1 MATEYYQNDGFG
13 VPAPREREPIDLCLS
28 TIPREDNRQVT
39 PSCRISIGAA
49 DRLVSG
55 GTFREKIIG
64 GLVSGGAFR
73 EKIIGGLVAGGA
85 FREKIIGELV
95 AGGAFREKIIGGL
108 VADCRISS
116 KDNRPDCAGYL
127 IASGATTD
135 LRRTAAPRD
144 AKRGYRLRQSDIGES
159 QRGITVSRIALP
171 KVLRG

>member
-73 EKIIGGLVAGGA
+73 EKIIGGLVA
-85 FREKIIGELV
+85 
-95 AGGAFREKIIGGL
+95 
-108 VADCRISS
+108 DCRISS